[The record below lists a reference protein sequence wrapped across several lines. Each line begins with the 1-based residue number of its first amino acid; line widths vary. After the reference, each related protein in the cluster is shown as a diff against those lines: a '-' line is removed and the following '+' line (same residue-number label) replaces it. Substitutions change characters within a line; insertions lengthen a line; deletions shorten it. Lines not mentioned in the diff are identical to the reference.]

1 MGDNLKQTCST
12 PSDACREACFPA
24 MQCKKRMTTNCAGY
38 AACAILETGDD
49 KKGDDKNGDT
59 KKTSPAP
66 EDIKKA
72 PDNLK
77 QTCSTPS
84 DACKEACFPAMQC
97 KKRMTTNCAGYA
109 ACAIL
114 DKAPHKPSGGLKLK
128 GDRACIQMGKQGD
141 VSICRSGDDELEI
154 SGDLNVA
161 GDIKFNG
168 KSIKSIF
175 EVYEQLIKRIHAL
188 ESKSQSKK

>member
-49 KKGDDKNGDT
+49 KKGDDNKGDGNKGDENKGDDKDDDKKGDDKKGDDKNGDT

-84 DACKEACFPAMQC
+84 DACREACFPAMQC

-114 DKAPHKPSGGLKLK
+114 DKAPHKPSGSLKLK
-128 GDRACIQMGKQGD
+128 GDRACIQMG
-141 VSICRSGDDELEI
+141 
-154 SGDLNVA
+154 
-161 GDIKFNG
+161 
-168 KSIKSIF
+168 
-175 EVYEQLIKRIHAL
+175 
-188 ESKSQSKK
+188 

>member
-1 MGDNLKQTCST
+1 MGDENKG
-12 PSDACREACFPA
+12 DDKDDD
-24 MQCKKRMTTNCAGY
+24 KK
-38 AACAILETGDD
+38 GDD
-49 KKGDDKNGDT
+49 KKGDDDEGDT

-84 DACKEACFPAMQC
+84 AACKEACFPAMQC

-114 DKAPHKPSGGLKLK
+114 ETDDDNK
-128 GDRACIQMGKQGD
+128 GDGNKGD
-141 VSICRSGDDELEI
+141 ENKGDDKDDDKK
-154 SGDLNVA
+154 GD
-161 GDIKFNG
+161 DKKSDDKNG
-168 KSIKSIF
+168 
-175 EVYEQLIKRIHAL
+175 
-188 ESKSQSKK
+188 